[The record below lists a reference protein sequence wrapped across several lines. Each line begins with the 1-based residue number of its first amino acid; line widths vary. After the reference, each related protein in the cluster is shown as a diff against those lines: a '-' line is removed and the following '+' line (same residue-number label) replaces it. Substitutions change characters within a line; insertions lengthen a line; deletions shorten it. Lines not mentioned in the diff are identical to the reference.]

1 MNRELAFPRSPAR
14 ERPSAAF
21 PSRLPWLAEPTSFLN
36 ATAVL
41 RRVVIAFR
49 LIWFG
54 QGGLLWRVPLTQDRQ
69 GSGSTGLVKRMGT
82 NQPTERALGRTL
94 GSSGELSAS
103 EDIQISQTL

>member
-14 ERPSAAF
+14 ERPSAPF

-41 RRVVIAFR
+41 RGVVIAFR
-49 LIWFG
+49 LIWYG

-94 GSSGELSAS
+94 GLSGELSAS

>member
-21 PSRLPWLAEPTSFLN
+21 PSRLPWLAEPTSYLN

-54 QGGLLWRVPLTQDRQ
+54 QGGLLWWVPLTQDRQ
-69 GSGSTGLVKRMGT
+69 GSGSIGLVKRIGL
-82 NQPTERALGRTL
+82 NHPTERALGRTL
-94 GSSGELSAS
+94 GSSGEL
-103 EDIQISQTL
+103 

>member
-41 RRVVIAFR
+41 RGVVIAFR
-49 LIWFG
+49 LIWYG

-69 GSGSTGLVKRMGT
+69 GSESIGLVKRMGT